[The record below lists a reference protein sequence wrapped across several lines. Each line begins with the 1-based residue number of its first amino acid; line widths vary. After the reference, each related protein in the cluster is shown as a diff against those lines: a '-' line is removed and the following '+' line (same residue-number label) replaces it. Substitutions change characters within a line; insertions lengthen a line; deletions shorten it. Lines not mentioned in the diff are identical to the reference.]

1 MPNNAEQT
9 LREVHDDTM
18 ATWTRE
24 RPDIDFTAM
33 GTVLRVGQ
41 LMNIAVKGFDELLL
55 PLGINLGEF
64 DVLAALRRGGVD
76 NVLTPTQLANVAMLS
91 PGGMTNRLNRLE
103 KRGYIRRR
111 PDPLDRRGSLVTLTK
126 AGVKIADAAVELV
139 IEAQTGIVNA
149 LTPKER
155 ERLDR
160 SLDKLISAVV
170 GRAEGESS

>member
-1 MPNNAEQT
+1 MAIEQMQT

-18 ATWTRE
+18 TSWSRA
-24 RPDIDFTAM
+24 RPDIDFAAM
-33 GTVLRVGQ
+33 GTVLRISQ
-41 LMNIAVKGFDELLL
+41 LMNIAVKGFDDLLA

-64 DVLAALRRGGVD
+64 DVLATLRRGGVD

-103 KRGYIRRR
+103 KRGYIKRR

-126 AGVKIADAAVELV
+126 AGVKVADAAVEV
-139 IEAQTGIVNA
+139 VVAAQTSIVNV
-149 LTPKER
+149 LSTTER

-160 SLDKLISAVV
+160 SLDKIIRAVV
-170 GRAEGESS
+170 EQAEG